1 MKYPLQVNPYEI
13 NPNVAMRP
21 SVGPE
26 TLDTGNPDYS
36 FGELWSAQQMYYYD
50 PIIDAIS
57 DKMKYGDR

>member
-26 TLDTGNPDYS
+26 TFDTGTPDYS
-36 FGELWSAQQMYYYD
+36 FG
-50 PIIDAIS
+50 
-57 DKMKYGDR
+57 